1 MNFHPKIHAMVFE
14 IFRSQPKSWIYPPTA
29 DSVAKKLFGWCN
41 RSQTA
46 APYFSPNVK
55 AAPSHLTHSCIH
67 TVDTGC
73 QTLTLHQPRESD
85 LAPGER
91 AAALSPPRLITLQA
105 QAAQR
110 WASLPKE
117 PSHPRLIHS
126 YRETGC
132 CWPTTTAEV
141 SFPALFEIQPLLI
154 QSS

>member
-29 DSVAKKLFGWCN
+29 DNVDKKLFGWCN

-85 LAPGER
+85 PAPGER

-117 PSHPRLIHS
+117 PPHPRLIHS
-126 YRETGC
+126 YRERQAAADQQQLKC
-132 CWPTTTAEV
+132 P
-141 SFPALFEIQPLLI
+141 FPLFLK
-154 QSS
+154 SSLS